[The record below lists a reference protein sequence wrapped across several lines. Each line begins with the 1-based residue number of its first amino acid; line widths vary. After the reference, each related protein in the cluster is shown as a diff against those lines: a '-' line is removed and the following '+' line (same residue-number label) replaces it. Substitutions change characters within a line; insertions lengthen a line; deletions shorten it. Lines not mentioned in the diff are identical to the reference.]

1 MKFVIVSNRLPVTL
15 AYCEEGLQIARSGGG
30 LATGLDSLDVPVD
43 KHWVGWPG
51 LYVENETEQKSISL
65 SLAEMSLHPVF
76 LSEAQISDY
85 YEGFSNSTLWPL
97 CHYFFSY
104 INCKTQFWK
113 AYREVNAL
121 FCRETLKVVEPGDF
135 VWVHDYQLMLLP
147 GMLREHAPNLSI
159 GYFHHIP
166 FPSYELF
173 RCLPERTD
181 VLKGLLGADLIG
193 FHTHEYM
200 RHFISTSFRVLN
212 ANCRLDEIT
221 LNNRTT
227 RVDAFP
233 MGINY
238 DLYTHGPES
247 PEAKT
252 FAEELRQLAGDCK
265 IILSVDRL
273 DYSKGLLMRLTA
285 YAGFL
290 EAHPEYRG
298 RVTLIMVLVPS
309 RDTVDT
315 YAGLKMEIDTMI
327 GYINGLYASIGWSPV
342 HYFYRSFD
350 FDKLCALY
358 NMTDIA
364 LVTPLRDGMN
374 LVAKE
379 FVAAKQDR
387 PGVLILS
394 EMAGA
399 AAELPDALIV
409 NPSDASQIEKALHT
423 ALAMPP
429 EEQLE
434 RLQSMQDTVRRHNIN
449 KWARDFFH
457 GLDKASANNRRIG
470 QKRLGKNNIREIAA
484 RYREAASRLLI
495 FDYDGTLTP
504 IVANPAL
511 AMPSQRLLD
520 MLSRLAAE
528 TKNTVA
534 VCSGRD
540 RYTLDRWLGA
550 LPIVLSAEHGAFYRE
565 GTTWSQRSEGA
576 VWDDEIFEIF
586 QNTVERTPHSRLER
600 KNTALVWH
608 YRQVDPWL
616 ADLRISQL
624 LEALVS
630 PCSRLGLQIMP
641 GHKILEVKPV
651 EFNKGRVVQ
660 YLLENGNYD
669 FTMAMGDDTT
679 DEDMF
684 NALPKDGVSI
694 KVGSFS
700 ENARYWLG
708 DSSQTLVFLERLT
721 GGLH

>member
-1 MKFVIVSNRLPVTL
+1 MKLVIVSNRLPITL
-15 AYCEEGLQIARSGGG
+15 ADGTDGVQITRSGGG
-30 LATGLDSLDVPVD
+30 LATGLDSLEVRAD
-43 KHWVGWPG
+43 KHWIGWPG
-51 LYVENETEQKSISL
+51 LYVEDETAQKGLSL
-65 SLAEMSLHPVF
+65 GLAEMGLHPVF
-76 LSEAQISDY
+76 LSEEQISKY

-104 INCKTQFWK
+104 ISHDPTFWK
-113 AYREVNAL
+113 TYREVNAL
-121 FCRETLKVVEPGDF
+121 FCRETLKVVEAGDF
-135 VWVHDYQLMLLP
+135 VWVHDYHLMLLP
-147 GMLREHAPNLSI
+147 GMLREHAPDLAI

-173 RCLPERTD
+173 RSLPERTD
-181 VLKGLLGADLIG
+181 ILKGLLGADLIG

-200 RHFISTSFRVLN
+200 RHFISTSYRVLN

-221 LNNRTT
+221 QNNRIS

-233 MGINY
+233 MGIHY
-238 DLYTHGPES
+238 DQYNLGPES
-247 PEAKT
+247 PEAVA

-265 IILSVDRL
+265 IILSLDRL
-273 DYSKGLLMRLTA
+273 DYSKGMLTRLNA
-285 YAGFL
+285 YANFL
-290 EAHPEYRG
+290 ENHPEYSG
-298 RVTLIMVLVPS
+298 RVTLLMIVVPS
-309 RDTVDT
+309 RDTVDM
-315 YAGLKMEIDTMI
+315 YAELKVEIDKMI

-342 HYFYRSFD
+342 HYFYRSFGLD
-350 FDKLCALY
+350 ELCAMY
-358 NMTDIA
+358 NMADIA

-379 FVAAKQDR
+379 FVAAKNDR

-399 AAELPDALIV
+399 SIELTEALIV
-409 NPSDASQIEKALHT
+409 NPTDTSQIENALFT
-423 ALAMPP
+423 ALAMPE

-434 RLQSMQDTVRRHNIN
+434 RLQSMQDTVRLQNIN
-449 KWARDFFH
+449 KWARDFFQ
-457 GLDKASANNRRIG
+457 GLDRAGANNRRISS
-470 QKRLGKNNIREIAA
+470 KRLGKRNIHELSA
-484 RYREAASRLLI
+484 RYRDTSNRLLV

-520 MLSRLAAE
+520 LLSRLAADE
-528 TKNTVA
+528 SNTVA
-534 VCSGRD
+534 ICSGRD

-550 LPIVLSAEHGAFYRE
+550 LPIFLSAEHGAFCRE
-565 GTTWSQRSEGA
+565 DGVWSQWSEGS
-576 VWDDEIFEIF
+576 VWDDEILDIF
-586 QNTVERTPHSRLER
+586 QSTVERTPRSRLER

-616 ADLRISQL
+616 ADLRTSQL

-641 GHKILEVKPV
+641 GRKIIEVKPA
-651 EFNKGRVVQ
+651 EFNKRVVVQ
-660 YLLENGNYD
+660 HLLENSRYD
-669 FTMAMGDDTT
+669 FCMAMGDDTT

-684 NALPKDGVSI
+684 NALPENGVSI
-694 KVGSFS
+694 KVGAFS

-708 DSSQTLVFLERLT
+708 DATQTLAFLERLIA
-721 GGLH
+721 G